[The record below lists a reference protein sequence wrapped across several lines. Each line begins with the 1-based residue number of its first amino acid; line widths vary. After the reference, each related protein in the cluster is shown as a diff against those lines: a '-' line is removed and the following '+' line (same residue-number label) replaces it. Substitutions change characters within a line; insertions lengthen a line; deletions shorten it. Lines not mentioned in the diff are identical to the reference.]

1 MSHRILLV
9 DDEVDILEFV
19 RYNLVR
25 EGYEVY
31 TAQNGAEALQRAATC
46 RPHLILL
53 DMMMPVMD
61 GVETCRAIR
70 RDPRLRDTMIVFL
83 SALGEEEQQLAGFG
97 VGADDYLTKPIKM
110 KLLVSRVQAILKRI
124 DADDTP
130 AAPDGAQT
138 GITVDRERHTVL
150 CDGREITLPRK
161 EFALLELLCASVPD
175 DAARRA
181 AEGWQHTK
189 MLYVPRPSGHRRYWP
204 MVFVERCM
212 GIAAPYDPW
221 YQKVQLSLALEL
233 PPPDLIVA
241 EGGNLT
247 QCSAISRMFGRR
259 RCLAHLHG
267 QTGCTPVMDDIYG
280 GVLALS
286 EFIRED
292 YLKTS
297 TLDPQRA
304 YILHNC
310 IDTSRFC
317 PGPASKALRSQLG
330 FTDAD
335 FIVLYCGRLDP
346 DKGIHKL
353 MEAIAALPI
362 PQIKLLIVGSPF
374 FARTQQSPFQR
385 RLEQQAKS
393 LGSRVQFTGYI
404 PNEDLPDY
412 YRLAD
417 LCCVPTLVEEAAG
430 LVAVEAMACGRPVL
444 ATRSGGMPEYLQG
457 SQAVLVERG
466 DTVADQLA
474 WSIRML
480 YEHPA
485 LCAEMGAAGALR
497 GKEFS
502 TEHYYAEFVRIAHDM
517 IETGGA
523 L

>member
-1 MSHRILLV
+1 MAIRKPDKEKRPRVLLV
-9 DDEVDILEFV
+9 PPPDLPIPAVQ
-19 RYNLVR
+19 
-25 EGYEVY
+25 G
-31 TAQNGAEALQRAATC
+31 GAVETLLT
-46 RPHLILL
+46 HLI
-53 DMMMPVMD
+53 
-61 GVETCRAIR
+61 
-70 RDPRLRDTMIVFL
+70 
-83 SALGEEEQQLAGFG
+83 
-97 VGADDYLTKPIKM
+97 
-110 KLLVSRVQAILKRI
+110 
-124 DADDTP
+124 
-130 AAPDGAQT
+130 
-138 GITVDRERHTVL
+138 RENEKQ
-150 CDGREITLPRK
+150 G
-161 EFALLELLCASVPD
+161 LLELLCASVPD

-310 IDTSRFC
+310 IDTNRFC
-317 PGPASKALRSQLG
+317 PGPASKALRAQLG

-502 TEHYYAEFVRIAHDM
+502 TEHYYAEFVRIVRDM